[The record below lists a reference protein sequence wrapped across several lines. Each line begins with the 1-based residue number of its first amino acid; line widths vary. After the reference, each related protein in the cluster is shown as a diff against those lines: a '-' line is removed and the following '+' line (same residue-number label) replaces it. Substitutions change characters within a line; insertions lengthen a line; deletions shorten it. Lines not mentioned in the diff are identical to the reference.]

1 MLYERLAR
9 TETGYLVR
17 ALFGGGEGRG
27 DGEEGG
33 GRGRRSRATVVLPGG
48 AGKTVLRS
56 FSMARPRLLSSASSS
71 ASSSAVPVSGR
82 ERVCSES
89 MLGDGS
95 PMAGSKVRRR
105 RLAEGM
111 HARVGSPRART
122 LSRTL
127 IVV

>member
-1 MLYERLAR
+1 M
-9 TETGYLVR
+9 
-17 ALFGGGEGRG
+17 
-27 DGEEGG
+27 
-33 GRGRRSRATVVLPGG
+33 LPGG

-56 FSMARPRLLSSASSS
+56 ISMASPRALSSESSR
-71 ASSSAVPVSGR
+71 AFSSAVPVGGR
-82 ERVCSES
+82 ERVCDES
-89 MLGDGS
+89 MLSDGS